1 MSIWFVDPTKATQLH
16 LRKGVVPAPVI
27 AVLAALTQV
36 EKLAEVAGNPL
47 WWQVQVALGGGLVTG
62 FVNAHYLSALT
73 KPAPVAD
80 APALPASLPVCHLK
94 PSKHRRRDDVGQAF
108 PLDEPEMPARTT
120 ADPAT
125 TLAIIRWLEPDK
137 SSHARYKA
145 AGGKTYCNIYAYDF
159 CQRMQV
165 FLPRVW
171 WTSNAIVSLSQ
182 GNPVPVAYAKTVHEL
197 NANALHDWFEDY
209 GPGFGWQRVFTATD
223 LQDAANA
230 GKVCIIVAK
239 RKDANQSGHIVAVVP
254 ETKDLAAARDAKK
267 QVLRPVQSQAGS
279 ENFTAKVP
287 ATQWWTQTR
296 FRSFGF
302 WVHG

>member
-1 MSIWFVDPTKATQLH
+1 M
-16 LRKGVVPAPVI
+16 
-27 AVLAALTQV
+27 
-36 EKLAEVAGNPL
+36 
-47 WWQVQVALGGGLVTG
+47 
-62 FVNAHYLSALT
+62 NAHYLSALT
-73 KPAPVAD
+73 ESAQVTD
-80 APALPASLPVCHLK
+80 APALPVCHLK

-137 SSHARYKA
+137 SGHARYKA

-254 ETKDLAAARDAKK
+254 ETQGLAAVRDDKK